1 MSIFGAST
9 FFNQN
14 PPLKC
19 LFESNSDWKKS
30 RWDWITKIS
39 LIFAIRQ
46 FAKSSILLVQ
56 IFFTPTPK
64 RWIYIFLQENVF
76 AKISF
81 LRALKIFPVDSSL
94 CYIRTML
101 LYYWDDKMSIIVSL
115 QKNVGSIIF
124 SHPKEGKKPDFLH
137 NCRSKFSLKNKWL
150 AESGNL
156 NCDHRNRSL
165 LISLVFTKE
174 IKITITIK

>member
-1 MSIFGAST
+1 MKVILIGKIHIGLNYQNLIHLCNKMICQKFDTFGANLLHSYSKKMDIYL
-9 FFNQN
+9 FAR
-14 PPLKC
+14 KC
-19 LFESNSDWKKS
+19 LCKNLLFKS
-30 RWDWITKIS
+30 LKD
-39 LIFAIRQ
+39 F
-46 FAKSSILLVQ
+46 SSW
-56 IFFTPTPK
+56 FFT
-64 RWIYIFLQENVF
+64 
-76 AKISF
+76 
-81 LRALKIFPVDSSL
+81 
-94 CYIRTML
+94 L
-101 LYYWDDKMSIIVSL
+101 LHKNYWDDKMSIIVSL

-174 IKITITIK
+174 IKITIK